1 MIYGALGYLAGV
13 AIALVWLKY
22 QDRLVTWLD
31 KKIKIVKE

>member
-13 AIALVWLKY
+13 GIALVWLKY